1 MIKGHE
7 VVSSGFASI
16 TNVGKIS
23 NDFEVIVKNLNNEE
37 IARETIT
44 IAYI

>member
-1 MIKGHE
+1 MPDHD
-7 VVSSGFASI
+7 SGY
-16 TNVGKIS
+16 
-23 NDFEVIVKNLNNEE
+23 DFEVIVKNLNNEE